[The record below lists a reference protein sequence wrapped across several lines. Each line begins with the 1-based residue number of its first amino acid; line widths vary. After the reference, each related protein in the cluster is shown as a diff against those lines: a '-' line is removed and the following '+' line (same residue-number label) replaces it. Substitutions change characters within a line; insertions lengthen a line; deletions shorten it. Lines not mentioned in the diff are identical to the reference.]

1 MYVHILFQVM
11 AKRNKSEAMKDFEL
25 KVTEFYEYYGN
36 TAVVLKLNLSES
48 NSWNDISTQVR
59 FPSYA

>member
-1 MYVHILFQVM
+1 MS
-11 AKRNKSEAMKDFEL
+11 KRNKSEAMKDFEL
-25 KVTEFYEYYGN
+25 KVIEFYEYYGN

-59 FPSYA
+59 FHSYA